1 MVGAIVI
8 TIKQKIKD
16 SFFCFVFAI
25 PGPVS
30 ALYINDIYPLIVY
43 SIPNPASRY
52 SPSQRDMLA
61 SRIPSLLPGRR
72 SKTMVLDIFFFMAG
86 GLGHK
91 KIKDFFMAVFHYFF
105 FF

>member
-16 SFFCFVFAI
+16 SFFFVFAI

-43 SIPNPASRY
+43 SILNPASRIPLLKGICVCLPPG
-52 SPSQRDMLA
+52 SPSP
-61 SRIPSLLPGRR
+61 PS
-72 SKTMVLDIFFFMAG
+72 
-86 GLGHK
+86 
-91 KIKDFFMAVFHYFF
+91 FHPLMY
-105 FF
+105 

>member
-52 SPSQRDMLA
+52 SPSQRDMRMRSLPDPL
-61 SRIPSLLPGRR
+61 PS
-72 SKTMVLDIFFFMAG
+72 
-86 GLGHK
+86 
-91 KIKDFFMAVFHYFF
+91 FHPLMH
-105 FF
+105 

>member
-16 SFFCFVFAI
+16 SFFFVFAI

-52 SPSQRDMLA
+52 SPSQRDMRMRSLPDPL
-61 SRIPSLLPGRR
+61 PS
-72 SKTMVLDIFFFMAG
+72 
-86 GLGHK
+86 
-91 KIKDFFMAVFHYFF
+91 FHPLMH
-105 FF
+105 